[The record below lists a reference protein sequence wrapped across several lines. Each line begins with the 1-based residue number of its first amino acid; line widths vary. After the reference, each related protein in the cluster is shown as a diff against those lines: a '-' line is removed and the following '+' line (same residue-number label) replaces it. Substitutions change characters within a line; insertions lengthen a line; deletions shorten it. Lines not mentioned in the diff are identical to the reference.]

1 MNYWLMKSEPS
12 VYSIWDLQREG
23 QTLWDGVRNYQ
34 ARNYL
39 KAMQVG
45 DRAFFYHS
53 NANPPGIAGLM
64 AILETQVVDPSQ
76 FDPASPYY
84 DPKSTRED
92 PRWHTVRVR
101 FVSAFGRLIPLA
113 ELRDTFRGAGSS
125 TTGHATVG
133 HAGCR
138 RGGETIAGADGSFY
152 AVSSMMG
159 EANLSGANLRG
170 ADLSGADL
178 TGADLRGAN
187 LSMDNLKSAFLE
199 GAIYSAN
206 TRFPAE
212 FDPKFGGDDIVRR

>member
-12 VYSIWDLQREG
+12 IYSIWDLQREG

-39 KAMQVG
+39 KAMQPG

-53 NANPPGIAGLM
+53 NAEPPGIAGLM
-64 AILETQVVDPSQ
+64 EILETHVVDPSQ

-113 ELRDTFRGAGSS
+113 KLRATFTPEELE
-125 TTGHATVG
+125 VV
-133 HAGCR
+133 R
-138 RGGETIAGADGSFY
+138 RGTR
-152 AVSSMMG
+152 
-159 EANLSGANLRG
+159 LSVMPVAEGVAKRLL
-170 ADLSGADL
+170 AL
-178 TGADLRGAN
+178 TGVSTQSPL
-187 LSMDNLKSAFLE
+187 
-199 GAIYSAN
+199 
-206 TRFPAE
+206 
-212 FDPKFGGDDIVRR
+212 